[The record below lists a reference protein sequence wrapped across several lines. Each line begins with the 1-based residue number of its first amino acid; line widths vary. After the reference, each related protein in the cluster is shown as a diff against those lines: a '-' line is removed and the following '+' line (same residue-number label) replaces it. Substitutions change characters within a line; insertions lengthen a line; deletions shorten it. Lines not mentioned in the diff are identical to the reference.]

1 MSSQDGTTGALS
13 RTVARGVG
21 LASAGY
27 VFTTVLSL
35 GQYLA
40 LARLASPREFGEL
53 AGGSIVVGVGMLVS
67 ESGMLAALVQRRD
80 RLEEAAATAVI
91 ATVLGGVLLSLVAL
105 AASPLVGAFFHNS
118 TTGHVAA
125 ALSGCVFLAEVSI
138 VPEALMQRRFSFM
151 RRVVLDPVSTFLG
164 AAAGIAG
171 TAAGLGVWG
180 LVLGVYAALGSQ
192 AVLAWVFARW
202 RPRLRLASFGMWR
215 ELAGYGR
222 HVLAGSGLQ
231 RVNLEGRT
239 AIVGHGLGA
248 STLGQYS
255 MAFRLA
261 IQPRALLVNG
271 VSYVLM
277 PALARIADDAQRFR
291 SATLRAFRSVVIA
304 AVPLNLLL
312 VPFGRSATVLL
323 FGDRWAP
330 CGSALAWMAGLGILG
345 AADSVASE
353 SSKASGQPEWL
364 PRMHGLRTAAV
375 LGLTAA
381 LLPWGLNGAAFAL
394 TAAEL
399 VAASLSVYAMS
410 RVTGAAIRSI
420 VAQGWEAAV
429 GGVALLAVAVPLR
442 VALDPSRYPPAVGI
456 PLLCAEALAGLLAY
470 ACVLA
475 AVAPRDLRLALDLA
489 RRVLARRGGAA
500 AESEL
505 PGMPA
510 PLP

>member
-21 LASAGY
+21 LASAGFA
-27 VFTTVLSL
+27 FTTVLSL

-40 LARLASPREFGEL
+40 LARLATPKDFGEL

-80 RLEEAAATAVI
+80 RLEEAAATAVV
-91 ATVLGGVLLSLVAL
+91 ATVLGGVLLSLVAF
-105 AASPLVGAFFHNS
+105 AVSPLVGDFFHNA
-118 TTGHVAA
+118 TTGHVAE

-151 RRVVLDPVSTFLG
+151 RRVALDPASTFLG

-180 LVLGVYAALGSQ
+180 LVIGVYAAVGSQ
-192 AVLAWVFARW
+192 AALAWIFGRW
-202 RPRLRLASFGMWR
+202 RPQLRLASFAMWR
-215 ELAGYGR
+215 ELARYGR

-231 RVNLEGRT
+231 RANLEGRT
-239 AIVGHGLGA
+239 AIVGHWLGA
-248 STLGQYS
+248 GALGQYS
-255 MAFRLA
+255 MAFRLG

-277 PALARIADDAQRFR
+277 PALARIADDADRFR
-291 SATLRAFRSVVIA
+291 AATLRAFRSVFVA

-312 VPFGRSATVLL
+312 VPLGRPATVLL
-323 FGDRWAP
+323 FGARWAP
-330 CGSALAWMAGLGILG
+330 CGSALAWMVGLGILG

-353 SSKASGQPEWL
+353 SAKACGRPEWL

-375 LGLTAA
+375 LGMTAA
-381 LLPWGLNGAAFAL
+381 FLPWGLEGAAFAL

-399 VAASLSVYAMS
+399 VAACLSVYAMS
-410 RVTGAAIRSI
+410 RITDATIGSI
-420 VAQGWEAAV
+420 LVQLWEAVLAGVVLLAV
-429 GGVALLAVAVPLR
+429 VEPLRIAFDPSGYAPLVGVPLLCGEAVAGLVAYAGALALLAPQ
-442 VALDPSRYPPAVGI
+442 
-456 PLLCAEALAGLLAY
+456 
-470 ACVLA
+470 
-475 AVAPRDLRLALDLA
+475 DLRSALGLV
-489 RRVLARRGGAA
+489 RRVLARRGAAA
-500 AESEL
+500 AEPEL